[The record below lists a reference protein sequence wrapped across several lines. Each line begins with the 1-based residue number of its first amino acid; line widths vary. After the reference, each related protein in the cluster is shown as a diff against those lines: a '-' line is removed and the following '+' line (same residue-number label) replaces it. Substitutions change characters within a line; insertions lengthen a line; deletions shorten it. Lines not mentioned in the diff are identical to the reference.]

1 MPYQSQAN
9 DGKAATSLSRIYLT
23 GTILQLQLLLNII
36 PQQQLQPQGMQ
47 QPIDKCN
54 NKKKQHLGRPS
65 IATSPTQNRVDTNEL
80 SAIVRI
86 NGKEQYQ
93 PAKTRNQK
101 PH

>member
-9 DGKAATSLSRIYLT
+9 GKAATSLSQIYLT
-23 GTILQLQLLLNII
+23 GTILHLQLLLNIV
-36 PQQQLQPQGMQ
+36 PQQKLQPQGMQ
-47 QPIDKCN
+47 QPMDKCN

-65 IATSPTQNRVDTNEL
+65 IATSPTQNHVDTNEL
-80 SAIVRI
+80 LAIVWI

-93 PAKTRNQK
+93 PAETRNQK